1 MPIYEY
7 RCNRCQRPTSVFV
20 RNINSP
26 VQAVCPNC
34 GSQDMGRL
42 ISRVAVLRSEEDTFE
57 GLSDDSSLANVDEK
71 DPRSIARW
79 LRRMSEKMGEP
90 LDAEMAADLERLEA
104 GELPEE
110 FEGTGEED
118 ETEDSILDEA

>member
-7 RCNRCQRPTSVFV
+7 RCNSCRRRSSIFV
-20 RNINSP
+20 RSINSP
-26 VQAVCPNC
+26 VQAVCSAC

-42 ISRVAVLRSEEDTFE
+42 ISRVAVLRSEDDAFE
-57 GLSDDSSLANVDEK
+57 GLADDPSLAGVDER

-79 LRRMSEKMGEP
+79 VRKMSEKMGEP

-104 GELPEE
+104 GEGSDALGGDEWGDEE
-110 FEGTGEED
+110 AD
-118 ETEDSILDEA
+118 MLDEA